1 VRVRQSRGGSLGS
14 ALLLKVPSYS
24 SRVEVRLLLSVH
36 ARYLPLPVRPSLR
49 PTAPLSAASRRNG
62 VSKRRLPLD
71 SFTPH
76 HRTRA
81 AALTPPASAPAAP
94 RPPPPSRTNRTRLV
108 PPPVLIGH
116 ASSLPRTITR
126 RRRRR
131 APALG
136 LPAAQRQRAGVER
149 GTQAPAGPE
158 QSDSLLLPLP
168 MSLLYTGHR
177 VPPPLPTVAPTHVP
191 TVHSPCRRQ
200 LNPPRTRE
208 GGAPAG
214 REQND
219 SLLLPL
225 PMSLLYTGRGGR
237 LPDESRRRRKSAR
250 PARCEAHTPV
260 QICDSDGAAPADTC
274 EQRPRPS
281 RARHHPLRR
290 RAGAGRARQ
299 RRGAAGRCRVEQG
312 EDSGLGG

>member
-94 RPPPPSRTNRTRLV
+94 RPPPPSRTNWTRLV

-158 QSDSLLLPLP
+158 QS
-168 MSLLYTGHR
+168 
-177 VPPPLPTVAPTHVP
+177 
-191 TVHSPCRRQ
+191 
-200 LNPPRTRE
+200 
-208 GGAPAG
+208 
-214 REQND
+214 D